1 MCSFVILAG
10 NWVLLIC
17 VWGCRFCSNIAHMHI
32 KLLYELNTCLRLR
45 SSSSSL
51 ACCLKKTPKPDSL
64 NNWNGHTA
72 VPSPHLVPSLP
83 VDLAVTWW
91 QMVQIRCVCQPS
103 ETYRGKHADELFTDF
118 TRHSDCY
125 QSNVT
130 LQLLIFFLMFYQ
142 LRLFFSVSSFD
153 WPYLPVFPS
162 PSLFNNNLLSSFIL
176 LVMISSSIIALCSF
190 PISDISDGF
199 LSSFPPPFLS
209 PFCLLCAALLVS
221 VHTGSG
227 SSLWVCVAGL
237 LTVTACLEL
246 EWHIN

>member
-32 KLLYELNTCLRLR
+32 KLLYELNTCLRRR

-51 ACCLKKTPKPDSL
+51 ACCLKKTTTDSL

-72 VPSPHLVPSLP
+72 CPLPSPSPITPSRPCSDLVTDGADKMRLSALWNLQGETCWWGYYTFHTPQRLLSIKCDPSTP
-83 VDLAVTWW
+83 
-91 QMVQIRCVCQPS
+91 
-103 ETYRGKHADELFTDF
+103 H
-118 TRHSDCY
+118 
-125 QSNVT
+125 
-130 LQLLIFFLMFYQ
+130 FFLMFYQ

-153 WPYLPVFPS
+153 WPYLPLFPS
-162 PSLFNNNLLSSFIL
+162 PSLFNNNLISSFIL

-199 LSSFPPPFLS
+199 LSSFFIFSFPFSLLS
-209 PFCLLCAALLVS
+209 SLCSLVS
-221 VHTGSG
+221 QCSYWFRLLFVS
-227 SSLWVCVAGL
+227 VCGGATHCHCMFGVR
-237 LTVTACLEL
+237 VT
-246 EWHIN
+246 H